1 MKPISSAIIT
11 TPRGQHS
18 KAGMQHGEHGL
29 ATHASSQ
36 QIASSEAEV
45 ECALE
50 RLTHLL
56 HSRSGSQQEVNALA
70 DALSQP
76 APKNWLLAR
85 IAALL
90 SPYYEKDVP
99 QGVKMIEAE
108 DWLDAIEGYPQWAV
122 TKAVRWWKSAE
133 NDKRR
138 VRPLEGDIVAR
149 IKVEMDAIRAAK
161 YKPTATHQPSQ
172 QPKQSNRISADRAAQ
187 IMAEVGFNAK
197 RFK

>member
-1 MKPISSAIIT
+1 M
-11 TPRGQHS
+11 
-18 KAGMQHGEHGL
+18 
-29 ATHASSQ
+29 
-36 QIASSEAEV
+36 
-45 ECALE
+45 
-50 RLTHLL
+50 
-56 HSRSGSQQEVNALA
+56 
-70 DALSQP
+70 
-76 APKNWLLAR
+76 LAR